1 MTARCLAAAIWL
13 AAKQSRAER
22 KDRAMGNPVFYS
34 MDEQPRSRHV
44 RDQIQMALAIADST
58 LLKSLLV
65 NCLPPLAVSDQIG
78 AVTSEVGI
86 PVKDFPAADGILQY
100 EAIHCVLA
108 ESRPHLDHSF
118 NSNNR
123 DHKDLARLTQHESEL
138 HTLVQNLPLAPAIAL
153 LTNSGFQQ
161 DQIQDVLRLPHYAW
175 HKSWWHA
182 IDPDG
187 NFTIPFL
194 RCIRTFHYPD
204 GTLTLQ
210 YRDFFDQNKPDCFTS
225 LPQRVLVAIRDS
237 AQGFAETLQH
247 INRQREAL
255 GISKTVLVCDRPS
268 ELEIQ
273 AFARQHISLYPGTD
287 VMLPVQ
293 ANCQY
298 CGRYECPMNHRHD
311 SPVIMCRGY
320 LDEGE
325 LV

>member
-1 MTARCLAAAIWL
+1 
-13 AAKQSRAER
+13 
-22 KDRAMGNPVFYS
+22 MGSNPVFHPIN
-34 MDEQPRSRHV
+34 EQSRSLSV
-44 RDQIQMALAIADST
+44 RDQIQMALAIADSP
-58 LLKSLLV
+58 LLKSLLMD
-65 NCLPPLAVSDQIG
+65 CLPPIADSDRIG

-86 PVKDFPAADGILQY
+86 PVKDFLSADGILQY
-100 EAIHCVLA
+100 DAIHCILA
-108 ESRPHLDHSF
+108 ESRPHLDHAV
-118 NSNNR
+118 NSNTR
-123 DHKDLARLTQHESEL
+123 DSKDLARMTQHESEL

-153 LTNSGFQQ
+153 LANAGFQQ
-161 DQIQDVLRLPHYAW
+161 DQIQDILRLPHYAW

-210 YRDFFDQNKPDCFTS
+210 YRDFFEHHKPDCFTS
-225 LPQRVLVAIRDS
+225 LPQKVLVTIRDY
-237 AQGFAETLQH
+237 AQGFAETLQQ

-255 GISKTVLVCDRPS
+255 GISKVVLVCDRPS

-273 AFARQHISLYPGTD
+273 AFTRQNISLYPATD
-287 VMLPVQ
+287 VMLPMQ

-311 SPVIMCRGY
+311 SPVLMCRGY
-320 LDEGE
+320 VDEGE